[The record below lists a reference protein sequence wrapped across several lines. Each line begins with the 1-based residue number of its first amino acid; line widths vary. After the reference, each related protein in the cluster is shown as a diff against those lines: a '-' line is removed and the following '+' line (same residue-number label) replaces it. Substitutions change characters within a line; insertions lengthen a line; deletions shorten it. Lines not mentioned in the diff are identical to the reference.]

1 MDGLSWEADSQ
12 HDRGDPCGRALSAA
26 HIISTRTVIRQRGL
40 WVPGLGRSLVYR
52 LIATGELASI
62 KIGRSR
68 RMPVGGIE
76 EFIAWRL
83 EQEVRVAGGREWK
96 G

>member
-1 MDGLSWEADSQ
+1 MIGAI
-12 HDRGDPCGRALSAA
+12 PCGRALSAA
-26 HIISTRTVIRQRGL
+26 HLISTRTVIRQQGL

-52 LIATGELASI
+52 LIATGVLASI

-68 RMPVGGIE
+68 RIPVWAID

-83 EQEVRVAGGREWK
+83 EQEARVAGVRE
-96 G
+96 